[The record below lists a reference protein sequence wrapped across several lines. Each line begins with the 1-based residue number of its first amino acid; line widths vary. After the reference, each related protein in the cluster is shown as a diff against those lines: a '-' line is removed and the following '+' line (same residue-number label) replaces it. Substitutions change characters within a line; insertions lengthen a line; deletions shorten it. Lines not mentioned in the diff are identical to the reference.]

1 VRLVWT
7 YSKDW
12 KKGRNIS
19 KYPHEYIQYLYK
31 KSITSASNNFH
42 KVIYTDEKNTDLFKD
57 IVDEV
62 IIRKPKPFIFLADL
76 KFEVAGLLDGEMLIT
91 DGDIFFKKELKIPTG
106 TQIGFEI
113 EIGDVL
119 SLIAGWKD
127 ILIVNGIEQTVP
139 CWGIENR
146 SAINLGL
153 MYFND
158 NVIKDN
164 LLAEY
169 KKTQEFYVEHIEPVY
184 KFNKDDKQFSAC
196 ASQMLVK
203 QFLLD
208 QKINPYF
215 FNKVNSNNLSYK
227 HYASTAKGRFLQ
239 IYNK

>member
-1 VRLVWT
+1 
-7 YSKDW
+7 
-12 KKGRNIS
+12 
-19 KYPHEYIQYLYK
+19 
-31 KSITSASNNFH
+31 
-42 KVIYTDEKNTDLFKD
+42 
-57 IVDEV
+57 
-62 IIRKPKPFIFLADL
+62 
-76 KFEVAGLLDGEMLIT
+76 
-91 DGDIFFKKELKIPTG
+91 
-106 TQIGFEI
+106 
-113 EIGDVL
+113 
-119 SLIAGWKD
+119 
-127 ILIVNGIEQTVP
+127 
-139 CWGIENR
+139 
-146 SAINLGL
+146 

-208 QKINPYF
+208 QKISPYF